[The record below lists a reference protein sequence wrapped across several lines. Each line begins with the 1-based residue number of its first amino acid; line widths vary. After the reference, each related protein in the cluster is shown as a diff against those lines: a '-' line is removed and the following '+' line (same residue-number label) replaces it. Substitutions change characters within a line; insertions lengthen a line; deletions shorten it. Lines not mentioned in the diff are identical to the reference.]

1 MIKWADIIRF
11 SNNGNQTPEKIVE
24 KNEEEWKKFLTP

>member
-11 SNNGNQTPEKIVE
+11 TNKGNPPPDKRVE
-24 KNEEEWKKFLTP
+24 KTPEEWKQTLT